1 MFNILNPSLIFI
13 GGRIAAADDML
24 MASVRKVVSDRLLPL
39 TTRHLRIQQ
48 PVLGQR
54 AGVVGL
60 TTMVLDELIAPDRIA
75 RRFAAQRTGGCRVL
89 SAWWHQCVLA
99 A

>member
-13 GGRIAAADDML
+13 GGRIAAAGDML

-39 TTRHLRIQQ
+39 TTRDLWIQQ

-60 TTMVLDELIAPDRIA
+60 TTMVLDELIAPDRIT

-89 SAWWHQCVLA
+89 SAWWHHCVLA